1 MEHKRQIAKENNEG
15 LLPLSYIETLQINL
29 HGMSER
35 EVMGAL
41 KMELHFITEF
51 QSYKQDYLL
60 KLEEVMQVY
69 SETRQKD
76 ILNFIF

>member
-29 HGMSER
+29 HGLTDTDILHAIQMEVNFIREFEIDREDYLER
-35 EVMGAL
+35 LEIA
-41 KMELHFITEF
+41 MEL
-51 QSYKQDYLL
+51 
-60 KLEEVMQVY
+60 Y

-76 ILNFIF
+76 ILNLIF